1 MCAKLSFCPLCSA
14 VLMEILYKALTGRG
28 ALLDRWHCEGPTPGN
43 CQSGEGCCVKW
54 EEIQVGQDH
63 LERSVDQRFS
73 MNPAKGDHCS
83 LWIEIVSRCGF
94 LADEKFE
101 ILLE

>member
-1 MCAKLSFCPLCSA
+1 
-14 VLMEILYKALTGRG
+14 
-28 ALLDRWHCEGPTPGN
+28 
-43 CQSGEGCCVKW
+43 VKW